1 MTVQNYYH
9 FIDNPCYSQIN
20 FRENSA
26 VTPILA
32 KPINKV
38 DTVITNTVDTF
49 VKQPEDEEKKKS
61 NKAAITVGSTVLV
74 LTGLIA
80 LLNPKFSGKLVNK
93 MKTWSSE
100 SRAKTQKSK
109 GNIVKSKFYKASEK
123 VWSKVADFLQ
133 FTNTINGWKDIGFK
147 KLCTETKGVKAV
159 MTKPHQTITRW
170 FDALGKHT
178 VQWKYNN
185 ANKNLKSL
193 EDLISHYKDK
203 LPASEQKIL
212 ETKLNEAKQVCEYFS
227 KDKTANRLVE
237 QEKAM
242 SNLEKD
248 FYSKMKSYGKD
259 LWNNNWQG
267 KKATVK
273 NNMSFWAE
281 DMLMPTRNKLEQ
293 DGTHVVDKIMG
304 DGKTKKGTYQEIIDI
319 LSPHISNE
327 EKNILE
333 KSLAKTNKN
342 LRKANHSET
351 VEYFDKKRDLVLG
364 GAPTDIMT
372 AIFGIG
378 MSGLAI
384 GTADTK
390 EERVSRALTVGFP
403 AIAGIGA
410 SMAFTAMLFSGIQGM
425 IYGSL
430 ASIGLSK
437 LGSIADKMVTPKIAP
452 KEVKNA

>member
-1 MTVQNYYH
+1 MAVQNYYH

-100 SRAKTQKSK
+100 ASAKTQKSK

-123 VWSKVADFLQ
+123 VWGKIADFLQ

-159 MTKPHQTITRW
+159 MTKPHQAITRW

-203 LPASEQKIL
+203 LPASEQKML
-212 ETKLNEAKQVCEYFS
+212 ETKLNEARKVCEYFS

-327 EKNILE
+327 EKTILE

-372 AIFGIG
+372 ALFGIG

-390 EERVSRALTVGFP
+390 EDRISRALTVGFP

-410 SMAFTAMLFSGIQGM
+410 SMAFTAMLFSGVQGM

-437 LGSIADKMVTPKIAP
+437 VGSIADKIVTPKIAP